1 MAHIGLNQSGM
12 KRRHV
17 RKTLL
22 LIFGALFIAFGIGGF
37 FGVPGAHDEQH
48 HTLGHNLT
56 HIIAG
61 LAVLYAALI
70 GGSATRRS
78 FCFAFGFVYLA
89 IGIFGVFSVRDSLR
103 IVPGLVEFHL
113 EDDWVQMATGALF
126 IALGLLRK
134 IPSRYPKH
142 ALAT

>member
-1 MAHIGLNQSGM
+1 M
-12 KRRHV
+12 KRHHV

-37 FGVPGAHDEQH
+37 FGVPGAHDAQH

-61 LAVLYAALI
+61 LAVIYAAWI

-78 FCFAFGFVYLA
+78 FCFAFGMIYLA
-89 IGIFGVFSVRDSLR
+89 IGIFGVFSGRDSLR

-113 EDDWVQMATGALF
+113 EDDWVQIATGALF
-126 IALGLLRK
+126 IGLGLLRK
-134 IPSRYPKH
+134 VPSRYPKH
-142 ALAT
+142 TLAT